1 MTTEAANNPANVIH
15 PAHRRASRILL
26 LDDVDRFLLMLT
38 VSSLLDV
45 PVIRWI
51 TPGGGLE
58 DDETHVQGAIR
69 ELFEETGLL
78 VSDVGEPVFTVS
90 GQRTFANGQEQTTY
104 SEYFVVRTSAFTP
117 ITDHWMENE
126 FDDIKD
132 MRWWTLDELKATDE
146 PYSPD
151 PLIALIEKALN
162 A

>member
-1 MTTEAANNPANVIH
+1 MTTQH
-15 PAHRRASRILL
+15 PPHRRASRILL
-26 LDDVDRFLLMLT
+26 LDDRDRFLLMLT

-51 TPGGGLE
+51 TPGGGVE
-58 DDETHVQGAIR
+58 DHESHAEGAIR

-78 VSDVGEPVFTVS
+78 VSDVGEPVFTIS

-104 SEYFVVRTSAFTP
+104 SEYFVVRTSAFEP

-132 MRWWTLDELKATDE
+132 VRWWSLEELRATDE
-146 PYSPD
+146 PYSPE
-151 PLIALIEKALN
+151 PLIALIETALES
-162 A
+162 